1 MKKVDIDKLVSKAMI
16 VTAAILGIMF
26 GAWLIQEGYF
36 SYTTVLAMRWVTI
49 VISVVALLIAIA
61 FVVLGIK
68 KNSKFFEPA
77 SWSAGVAIFTTLL
90 KINYEVGHG
99 LNFTLFGR
107 NFMFFN
113 TAMYV
118 LLAGLIINVVYVVYK
133 IIRY

>member
-36 SYTTVLAMRWVTI
+36 NYNTVLAMRWITI
-49 VISVVALLIAIA
+49 VVSVIALLIAIA

-68 KNSKFFEPA
+68 KNQKFFEPA
-77 SWSAGVAIFTTLL
+77 SWSAGIAIFTTLL

-99 LNFTLFGR
+99 LNFTAFGR
-107 NFMFFN
+107 SFMFFN
-113 TAMYV
+113 VAMYV
-118 LLAGLIINVVYVVYK
+118 LLAGLVINAVYVVYK

>member
-36 SYTTVLAMRWVTI
+36 NYNTVLAMRWVTI
-49 VISVVALLIAIA
+49 AVSVIALLIAIA

-68 KNSKFFEPA
+68 KNQKFFEPA
-77 SWSAGVAIFTTLL
+77 SWSAGIAIFTTLL

-99 LNFTLFGR
+99 LNFTAFGR

-113 TAMYV
+113 VAMYV
-118 LLAGLIINVVYVVYK
+118 LLAGLIINAVYVVYK

>member
-1 MKKVDIDKLVSKAMI
+1 MKNVDIERLVSKAMI

-36 SYTTVLAMRWVTI
+36 NYNTVLAMRWITI
-49 VISVVALLIAIA
+49 VISVIALLIAIA
-61 FVVLGIK
+61 FVVRGVLENQK
-68 KNSKFFEPA
+68 YFEPA
-77 SWSAGVAIFTTLL
+77 SWSAGIAIFTTLL

-99 LNFTLFGR
+99 LNFTAFGR

-118 LLAGLIINVVYVVYK
+118 LLAALVLNVIYVIYK

>member
-16 VTAAILGIMF
+16 VATAILGIML

-36 SYTTVLAMRWVTI
+36 NYNTTLAMHWITI
-49 VISVVALLIAIA
+49 VISVIALVIAIA

-68 KNSKFFEPA
+68 KDQKFFEPA
-77 SWSAGVAIFTTLL
+77 SWSAGIAIFTTLL

-99 LNFTLFGR
+99 LNFTAFGKS
-107 NFMFFN
+107 FMFFN
-113 TAMYV
+113 VSMYV
-118 LLAGLIINVVYVVYK
+118 LVVALILYVAYVVYR

>member
-1 MKKVDIDKLVSKAMI
+1 MKKVDIDRLVSKAMI
-16 VTAAILGIMF
+16 VTTVILGIMF

-36 SYTTVLAMRWVTI
+36 SYTTTLAMPWVTI
-49 VISVVALLIAIA
+49 VISVISLLLAIA

-68 KNSKFFEPA
+68 KNQKFFEPA

-99 LNFTLFGR
+99 LNFAAFGR

-113 TAMYV
+113 VAMYV
-118 LLAGLIINVVYVVYK
+118 LLAGLVINWIYTIYK